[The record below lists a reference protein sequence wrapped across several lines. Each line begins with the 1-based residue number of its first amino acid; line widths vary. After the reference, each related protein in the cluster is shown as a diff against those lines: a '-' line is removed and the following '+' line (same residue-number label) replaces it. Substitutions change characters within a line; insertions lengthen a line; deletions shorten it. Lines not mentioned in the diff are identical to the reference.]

1 MRRAGFA
8 ERFADGSWAI
18 PEDFLDKA
26 RAFEERNRMR
36 QPARLVLMSSVGLDQ
51 MAETEGAT
59 WLDRQLVAER
69 PEPLRAGGFGREAED
84 AIERRRRWLLTQ
96 GLAKERDGR
105 TVYQRNLLREL
116 RRREVSAAAD
126 RLSKE
131 LGKSFAAPLDGE
143 RIEGVYR
150 RPLRLASGKFA
161 VIEKS
166 KEFTLVPWR
175 PALER
180 QRGQMVG
187 GVVRGSS
194 VSFDFGKKRGMGI
207 G

>member
-1 MRRAGFA
+1 MRRAGVV
-8 ERFADGSWAI
+8 ERLADGSWTI
-18 PEDFLDKA
+18 PEDFLHKA
-26 RAFEERNRMR
+26 RAFEERNLMR
-36 QPARLVLMSSVGLDQ
+36 QPARLVLMSSVGLDS
-51 MAETEGAT
+51 MTKAEGAT
-59 WLDRQLVAER
+59 WLDRQLVSEQ
-69 PEPLRAGGFGREAED
+69 PESLRESGFGREAKD
-84 AIERRRRWLLTQ
+84 AIERRRRWLLSQ
-96 GLAKERDGR
+96 GLAKERDGL
-105 TVYQRNLLREL
+105 TLYQRNLLTEL

-131 LGKSFAAPLDGE
+131 LGKSYAAPLDGE

-166 KEFTLVPWR
+166 KEFMLVPWR
-175 PALER
+175 TVLER

-194 VSFDFGKKRGMGI
+194 VSFDFSKKRGIGI